1 MRIVLVDDHPYVRD
15 GTAALLKALGH
26 IVVGEASD
34 GDEGVRVVRATRPQ
48 LVLMDLHMPVMD
60 GIEATR
66 ILKAEYPAVKVLI
79 LTASDDAG
87 DLREAMRSG
96 ADGYLLKDT
105 RAAELLEA
113 IDAVGRDEMV
123 ISAEPAV
130 LSSRPLPRAG

>member
-34 GDEGVRVVRATRPQ
+34 GDEGLQVVRATRPQ

-66 ILKAEYPAVKVLI
+66 ILKAKYPAVKVLI
-79 LTASDDAG
+79 LTASADAG
-87 DLREAMRSG
+87 ELREAMRSG
-96 ADGYLLKDT
+96 ADGYLLKDA
-105 RAAELLEA
+105 RAEELLEA
-113 IDAVGRDEMV
+113 IDAVGQDK
-123 ISAEPAV
+123 PAV
-130 LSSRPLPRAG
+130 SPRSPRDL